1 MHSVVLPESAIGHPW
16 DKDAPPLDAG
26 GRWWRAQQEAFL
38 SFLGL
43 GVPPPM
49 ASWGTLIADGV
60 RRMETAPWILIVSAG
75 SLAIWLVCLHAA
87 GDRLARRLNVAR
99 TTGIPDPALTS
110 VDPRDLEANLVKQES
125 A

>member
-1 MHSVVLPESAIGHPW
+1 
-16 DKDAPPLDAG
+16 
-26 GRWWRAQQEAFL
+26 
-38 SFLGL
+38 
-43 GVPPPM
+43 M